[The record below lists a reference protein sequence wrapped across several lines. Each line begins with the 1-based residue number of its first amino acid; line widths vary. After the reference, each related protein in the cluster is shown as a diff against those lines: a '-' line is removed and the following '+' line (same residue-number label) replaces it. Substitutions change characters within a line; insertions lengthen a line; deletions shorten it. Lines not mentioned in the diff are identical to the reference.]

1 MNQDDFL
8 CVSLLIMCISVLQRV
23 FVAMP
28 ISSPR
33 GITGNK
39 SQINPRAKKASL
51 NHNSRIATA
60 CSHFFIGH
68 ILCWWHHRF
77 SNQFWICACSKWHW
91 PTGMKH
97 GRAERFSWTFLQKSQ
112 PGRETEWRKEECNEK
127 GSHCCK
133 GIRVQRNPDTG
144 ILLNKARIVQRK
156 LAQITT
162 RRGFRK
168 LFRFWLCNSL
178 PIFTS
183 RKSLLSRKW
192 NICVLFVFFIWQDK
206 VFNPLQCEIRPDLN
220 FSLKLS
226 LFDKQ
231 PVSFTFIN
239 PSAPYGASLSVGQS
253 WIKFSE
259 GT

>member
-1 MNQDDFL
+1 MNHDYFL
-8 CVSLLIMCISVLQRV
+8 CMSLLIMCISVLQ

-39 SQINPRAKKASL
+39 PQINPRAKKASL
-51 NHNSRIATA
+51 NHNSLIATA
-60 CSHFFIGH
+60 CSHFFIGR
-68 ILCWWHHRF
+68 ILCWWQHRF

-112 PGRETEWRKEECNEK
+112 PGRETEWRREECNEK

-144 ILLNKARIVQRK
+144 ILLNKARIVQRQ
-156 LAQITT
+156 LAEITT

-168 LFRFWLCNSL
+168 LFGFWLCNSL

-192 NICVLFVFFIWQDK
+192 NLCFSYDGIKFSIPYQG
-206 VFNPLQCEIRPDLN
+206 EIRPDVN

-231 PVSFTFIN
+231 PLSFSF
-239 PSAPYGASLSVGQS
+239 YV
-253 WIKFSE
+253 
-259 GT
+259 